1 MAERRKGGVGP
12 KRAPGDA
19 HPVRSRSRLASAVDR
34 ASPVPLW
41 AQVYDDLRRGILA
54 GAYKAGFP
62 TDSELVAHY
71 GVSRPTV
78 REAVRRLVA
87 EGLVERERGRGSRV
101 RPQPLVQPLGFL
113 YSLFRVIEAQG
124 VVQTS
129 VVRRLEERRD
139 PAVAAEL
146 GLPARAPLLFLE
158 RLRLAGEDP
167 LALDQAWLPA
177 ALARPLLEA
186 DFSHTALYDELA
198 ARCGVE
204 PEEGREEIRPVVPD
218 PATRGVLGLGRGEA
232 ALLIERRTWA
242 RGAPLELRRSVVRG
256 DRTALVAEW
265 PRHGAAEAGRL
276 RLLPR
281 ADEAAPA
288 GRRLPR

>member
-1 MAERRKGGVGP
+1 MGGARKGGAGSGRVGHRP
-12 KRAPGDA
+12 
-19 HPVRSRSRLASAVDR
+19 AVDR

-54 GAYKAGFP
+54 GTYRGGFP

-101 RPQPLVQPLGFL
+101 RTPDLVQPLGSL

-139 PAVAAEL
+139 PAIAPEL
-146 GLPARAPLLFLE
+146 GLPARAALLYLE
-158 RLRLAGEDP
+158 RLRLAGEEP
-167 LALDQAWLPA
+167 LALDQVWLPA
-177 ALARPLLEA
+177 ELARPLLEA

-198 ARCGVE
+198 ARCGIE

-218 PATRGVLGLGRGEA
+218 PATRGLLGLGRGVA
-232 ALLIERRTWA
+232 ALLVERRTWA
-242 RGAPLELRRSVVRG
+242 RGAPLEFRRSVVRG
-256 DRTALVAEW
+256 DRTALVAQW
-265 PRHGAAEAGRL
+265 PRHGVGDGDRL

-281 ADEAAPA
+281 AGEDSDTVQRA
-288 GRRLPR
+288 GHR